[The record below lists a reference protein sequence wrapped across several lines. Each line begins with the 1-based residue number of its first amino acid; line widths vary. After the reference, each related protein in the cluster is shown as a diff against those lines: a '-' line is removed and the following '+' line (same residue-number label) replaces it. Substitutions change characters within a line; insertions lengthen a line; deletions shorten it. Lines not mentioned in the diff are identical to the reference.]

1 MAKSNF
7 KLLAKVLRHNQTEIE
22 GHLWQYLR
30 DRRLGGY
37 KFRRQHPIKGFILD
51 FNCPQKKLAV
61 ELDGGQHD
69 TNRQIE
75 YDQNRTAILEK
86 EGIKVLRYWDNEV
99 LQNTDGTLMISSRNW
114 KTDNENWLRSI
125 PLTAGNIYFSLQ

>member
-1 MAKSNF
+1 MAMNKYIT
-7 KLLAKVLRHNQTEIE
+7 LAKILRHNQTEIE

-37 KFRRQHPIKGFILD
+37 KFRRQHPIKDFILD
-51 FNCPQKKLAV
+51 FYCPEKKLAV

-69 TNRQIE
+69 TNQQII

-86 EGIKVLRYWDNEV
+86 ENIKVLRFWDNEA
-99 LQNTDGTLMISSRNW
+99 LQNTDGILDVILEEL
-114 KTDNENWLRSI
+114 ENR
-125 PLTAGNIYFSLQ
+125 

>member
-1 MAKSNF
+1 MIFARK
-7 KLLAKVLRHNQTEIE
+7 LRHNQTEIE

-37 KFRRQHPIKGFILD
+37 KFRRQHPIKDFILD
-51 FNCPQKKLAV
+51 FYCPEKKLAV

-69 TNRQIE
+69 TNQQII

-86 EGIKVLRYWDNEV
+86 ENIKVLRFWDNEA
-99 LQNTDGTLMISSRNW
+99 LQNTDGILDVILEEL
-114 KTDNENWLRSI
+114 ENR
-125 PLTAGNIYFSLQ
+125 

>member
-1 MAKSNF
+1 LTKSKIMIF
-7 KLLAKVLRHNQTEIE
+7 ARKLRHNQTEIE

-37 KFRRQHPIKGFILD
+37 KFRRQHPIKDFILD
-51 FNCPQKKLAV
+51 FYCPEKKLAV

-69 TNRQIE
+69 TNQQII

-86 EGIKVLRYWDNEV
+86 ENIKVLRFWDNEA
-99 LQNTDGTLMISSRNW
+99 LQNTDGILDVILEEL
-114 KTDNENWLRSI
+114 ENR
-125 PLTAGNIYFSLQ
+125 

>member
-1 MAKSNF
+1 LVKSNI
-7 KLLAKVLRHNQTEIE
+7 KINAKILRHNQTEIE
-22 GHLWQYLR
+22 GYLWQYLR

-37 KFRRQHPIKGFILD
+37 KFRRQHPIKNFILD
-51 FNCPQKKLAV
+51 FYCPEKKLSV

-69 TNRQIE
+69 TTRQIE

-99 LQNTDGTLMISSRNW
+99 FQNTDGILNYILEEL
-114 KTDNENWLRSI
+114 DNRS
-125 PLTAGNIYFSLQ
+125 